1 MENAEVDEGEDM
13 INLDDD
19 GRIRSSFNETDLVV
33 MDAKEFLDRMDQ
45 QRIDFI
51 SYSPKEQEDEQD
63 DSDEI
68 HRDSVCVR
76 VGSLL

>member
-1 MENAEVDEGEDM
+1 MVGFAP
-13 INLDDD
+13 
-19 GRIRSSFNETDLVV
+19 SFNEIDLVV
-33 MDAKEFLDRMDQ
+33 KDAKEFLYRMDQ

-51 SYSPKEQEDEQD
+51 SYSLKEQEDEQD

-76 VGSLL
+76 VGSFL